1 MEDIEIVKQL
11 MSGNHLEP
19 EELDRAEALLHSF
32 IMSMKGRG
40 RKVILKILDS
50 LDRLE
55 LNEVN
60 RKSLNLWIDS

>member
-11 MSGNHLEP
+11 MTGNHLEP
-19 EELDRAEALLHSF
+19 NELDRAEALLHSF

-40 RKVILKILDS
+40 RKVILKMLDS